1 MSMDKFLWAEP
12 CSRDICYHYSW
23 DFAQNVHF
31 PHHAQ
36 QVGPIYFCSPRKC
49 HVFGM
54 CAEGSGKQVFYLI
67 DEAELPEKGAESVV
81 SLAHH
86 HFQHFGVG
94 EKHAEIHFDNAV
106 GQNKNHTVIWYA
118 MWRTL
123 TGLHETMSLN
133 CMITGHTK
141 FAPDYHFGI
150 WKLKWRSSNAETMEE
165 IAGSVTASSKSGHNV
180 PQLVQDD
187 NKPVVFFAWKT
198 YLEQFFKPLKN
209 ITKYHHFTMDPSKP
223 GIVTCKENMDSE
235 EMCFNI
241 LKPLSPAAGELQPT
255 KPAPGLDLRRQ
266 WYLYDSISPFF
277 RAYNARDTVCPKPSK
292 PKVKNQG
299 MDSDSLP
306 RKRKHS
312 L

>member
-1 MSMDKFLWAEP
+1 MSAGAEP

-123 TGLHETMSLN
+123 TDNRLRLRLRIRHRMYENKLQPVSPFHYQKLLALGFRPSTLLLDPDCVYDATCHRACST
-133 CMITGHTK
+133 H
-141 FAPDYHFGI
+141 APQSRKESPQKPDAP
-150 WKLKWRSSNAETMEE
+150 SE
-165 IAGSVTASSKSGHNV
+165 IAARSAVD
-180 PQLVQDD
+180 PQ
-187 NKPVVFFAWKT
+187 
-198 YLEQFFKPLKN
+198 
-209 ITKYHHFTMDPSKP
+209 M
-223 GIVTCKENMDSE
+223 
-235 EMCFNI
+235 
-241 LKPLSPAAGELQPT
+241 
-255 KPAPGLDLRRQ
+255 
-266 WYLYDSISPFF
+266 
-277 RAYNARDTVCPKPSK
+277 
-292 PKVKNQG
+292 
-299 MDSDSLP
+299 
-306 RKRKHS
+306 
-312 L
+312 

>member
-1 MSMDKFLWAEP
+1 
-12 CSRDICYHYSW
+12 
-23 DFAQNVHF
+23 
-31 PHHAQ
+31 
-36 QVGPIYFCSPRKC
+36 
-49 HVFGM
+49 M

-150 WKLKWRSSNAETMEE
+150 WKLK
-165 IAGSVTASSKSGHNV
+165 
-180 PQLVQDD
+180 
-187 NKPVVFFAWKT
+187 
-198 YLEQFFKPLKN
+198 
-209 ITKYHHFTMDPSKP
+209 
-223 GIVTCKENMDSE
+223 
-235 EMCFNI
+235 
-241 LKPLSPAAGELQPT
+241 
-255 KPAPGLDLRRQ
+255 
-266 WYLYDSISPFF
+266 
-277 RAYNARDTVCPKPSK
+277 
-292 PKVKNQG
+292 
-299 MDSDSLP
+299 
-306 RKRKHS
+306 
-312 L
+312 